1 MGFGEKLKNFIAP
14 LEDEEEMNLSES
26 ETDTLTQYEAP
37 KIEGAT
43 NKIAANTNIVLFE
56 PRQFEEAQEI
66 ASHIKQ
72 KRACAINLHRMPNEY
87 RQRIIDFLS
96 GVIFALEGSI
106 NKVGDNVILCSPK
119 TMPVGG
125 EISLNDNER

>member
-26 ETDTLTQYEAP
+26 ETDTLTQY
-37 KIEGAT
+37 
-43 NKIAANTNIVLFE
+43 
-56 PRQFEEAQEI
+56 EEAQEI

-125 EISLNDNER
+125 EISLNDSER